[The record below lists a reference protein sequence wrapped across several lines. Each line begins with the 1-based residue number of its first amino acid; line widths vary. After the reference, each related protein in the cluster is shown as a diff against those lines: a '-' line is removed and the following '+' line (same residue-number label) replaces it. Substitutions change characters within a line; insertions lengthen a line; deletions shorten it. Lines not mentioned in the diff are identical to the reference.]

1 MQIPEGPILVGI
13 LIGTQMRWFSP
24 ISHQDADYAA
34 VAILDPAGE
43 LSSRPDLEGGG
54 FRKVP
59 GHLMNELQE
68 RLGQALHGCT
78 AYLGQLSLSR
88 YCEPSLV

>member
-1 MQIPEGPILVGI
+1 
-13 LIGTQMRWFSP
+13 MRWFSP
-24 ISHQDADYAA
+24 VAHRDTEYAA

-43 LSSRPDLEGGG
+43 LSSQPELEEGG

-59 GHLMNELQE
+59 GYLLNELQE
-68 RLGQALHGCT
+68 RLGQALNGCA